1 MVNKRNKI
9 EWIEKFGNGIEKIV
23 TEILEKKFNE
33 SLNYGYDATDVDEF
47 FDKVNEYL
55 KVILFHCQKK
65 VDEVEMLENEIEK
78 ITDEKNQLEREKE
91 ILAIENKN
99 LKDQGYGSINSK
111 NQEKY
116 INKKLEEKMNNQQEM
131 IKNLTETIE
140 KLSKRI
146 DVSK

>member
-1 MVNKRNKI
+1 
-9 EWIEKFGNGIEKIV
+9 
-23 TEILEKKFNE
+23 
-33 SLNYGYDATDVDEF
+33 
-47 FDKVNEYL
+47 
-55 KVILFHCQKK
+55 
-65 VDEVEMLENEIEK
+65 MLENEIEK